1 MKQSRKQILVA
12 GGGASGLWA
21 DIPAARRG
29 AKVTL
34 LEKNKQTGKK
44 LLVTGNGRCNFTN
57 RNQDMKNYRSG
68 CPAFVEQALREFS
81 MEDAV
86 KFFEDLGIPAR
97 DRDGYLY
104 PADGQASSVASALR
118 LEAERLKVR
127 IGCNTEILSA
137 EYTGSSFQVKT
148 AGWQYE
154 GDALILT
161 CGSPAAPGTG
171 ASGDGYRLAEG
182 FGHTVVPPLPA
193 LTGLYAAEKDCA
205 KLAGIRQEAKVVLL
219 IDGKECIEET
229 GEVQFTSYG
238 LSGIPVFQVSRYVS
252 RALEKGRRCEI
263 LLNLWEGRGSGQT
276 RRVFEESREYTGERS
291 GTDTLLGVF
300 PEKLS
305 GVLLE
310 RAGISRKKKR
320 NQWTQE
326 EEPLLITQAEEM
338 RFSVVRCRGFEQ
350 AQVCTGGVPLTELKG
365 ITMESACMPGLY
377 LAGELLDVDGACGG
391 YNLQWAWTSGYLAG
405 SAAAEG
411 TGTLC

>member
-1 MKQSRKQILVA
+1 M
-12 GGGASGLWA
+12 
-21 DIPAARRG
+21 
-29 AKVTL
+29 
-34 LEKNKQTGKK
+34 
-44 LLVTGNGRCNFTN
+44 
-57 RNQDMKNYRSG
+57 
-68 CPAFVEQALREFS
+68 
-81 MEDAV
+81 
-86 KFFEDLGIPAR
+86 
-97 DRDGYLY
+97 
-104 PADGQASSVASALR
+104 
-118 LEAERLKVR
+118 
-127 IGCNTEILSA
+127 
-137 EYTGSSFQVKT
+137 
-148 AGWQYE
+148 
-154 GDALILT
+154 
-161 CGSPAAPGTG
+161 
-171 ASGDGYRLAEG
+171 
-182 FGHTVVPPLPA
+182 
-193 LTGLYAAEKDCA
+193 
-205 KLAGIRQEAKVVLL
+205 
-219 IDGKECIEET
+219 
-229 GEVQFTSYG
+229 QFTSYG

-326 EEPLLITQAEEM
+326 EEHLLITQAEEM